1 MCSAVRDDAFWRDR
15 VPYAT
20 FWTAERK
27 CSLHTLDSEAGP
39 RRDRTVVVCLAFSQK
54 LWLCYSN
61 YPALREPAERGG
73 SGLLADFARKRVVSQ
88 RPRDSL
94 RPSGPKALIIS
105 LNGVFS

>member
-1 MCSAVRDDAFWRDR
+1 MA
-15 VPYAT
+15 
-20 FWTAERK
+20 
-27 CSLHTLDSEAGP
+27 
-39 RRDRTVVVCLAFSQK
+39 
-54 LWLCYSN
+54 YSN
-61 YPALREPAERGG
+61 DPALREPAERGG